1 MKYQLRICIKLIIF
15 ISCFSTII
23 LTAQEKEPIS
33 SKFLYKLQIPD
44 DIGIIKEIF
53 IPEHETINEVIF
65 YIQDAHCNY
74 EAQMNISKIVKL
86 LVDDY
91 NVSLINVEG
100 TAGIIDTKPFSTFKD
115 RKVKLEFADY
125 FIKQGKITGPEYLSI
140 TSDLEFTLFGIEDEE
155 LYAENYTAYM
165 NCLEYKER
173 VNAYTI
179 KFLERLNSL
188 KEHMFSEKLLLL
200 DKESRKYQDKT
211 LEFADYTSYLEKFA
225 LEMNVDLSKFKNF
238 ILQAEA
244 RKIENSID
252 FKKIEEQRSKL
263 ISIFHEILKGDK
275 KAIKEIVKKSLSFR
289 MKDIRAEDYYNFLV
303 ETAKKYDLDRDD
315 YTLIEQYAKYLKLY
329 YAIDKSLI
337 LDEISDV
344 ELFIKKKLY
353 QNEEE
358 AQLDSLSRI
367 MGILNRLFKLEVIK
381 SDYLYFKNNKDKFTF
396 REVKKFVLTYGPKYN
411 IYLGFDVDFQLI
423 ESNIHWVLDFYEA
436 AIKRDVVLIDNS
448 LSRMSQDKVDRCIL
462 VTGGFHSDGLTRI
475 LKEKNIS
482 YILIAPRILNPLA
495 QTTYEEVMKAQADSV
510 KGYKGLSH

>member
-1 MKYQLRICIKLIIF
+1 MKYQVRIFIKLIIF
-15 ISCFSTII
+15 ISFFHAITSF
-23 LTAQEKEPIS
+23 AQENELLTS
-33 SKFLYKLQIPD
+33 QYLYKLQIPD
-44 DIGIIKEIF
+44 DIGIIKEVF
-53 IPEHETINEVIF
+53 IPEHQPINEVVF

-86 LVDDY
+86 LVEDY

-165 NCLEYKER
+165 NCLEYKDR
-173 VNAYTI
+173 VNAYTT
-179 KFLERLNSL
+179 KFIERLDSL
-188 KEHMFSEKLLLL
+188 KEHIFSEKLLLL

-211 LEFADYTSYLEKFA
+211 LEFADYTSYLEDFA
-225 LEMNVDLSKFKNF
+225 LEMKIDLSQFRNF
-238 ILQAEA
+238 IFQAEA
-244 RKIENSID
+244 RKIETSID

-263 ISIFHEILKGDK
+263 ISIFHEILKKNK

-289 MKDIRAEDYYNFLV
+289 MKDIRAEDYYSFLV
-303 ETAKKYDLDRDD
+303 ESAKKYDLDIED

-329 YAIDKSLI
+329 YAIDKSII

-353 QNEEE
+353 RNEKEI
-358 AQLDSLSRI
+358 QLDSLSRI

-381 SDYLYFKNNKDKFTF
+381 SDYLYFKNNKEKFTF
-396 REVKKFVLTYGPKYN
+396 REVKKFILTNGPKYK
-411 IYLGFDVDFQLI
+411 IYLGFDVDFKLI

-436 AIKRDVVLIDNS
+436 AIKRDIILIDNS
-448 LSRMSQDKVDRCIL
+448 LTRMKQDKTDRFVL
-462 VTGGFHSDGLTRI
+462 VTGGFHTDGLTHI

-510 KGYKGLSH
+510 KGYKGISG